1 MDIGDLKVDIDNL
14 KVDIQNKILSHSDNI
29 SEKTIKHA
37 LNIFLKCGKNV
48 YFGRTVV
55 EDITGLK
62 SSGASKLIKLLLDS
76 DVIMPVTG
84 YGKGKYRFR

>member
-1 MDIGDLKVDIDNL
+1 MFEIEVDIRNRL
-14 KVDIQNKILSHSDNI
+14 RSFSDMI

-37 LNIFLKCGKNV
+37 LELFSRCGKEE
-48 YFGRTVV
+48 YFGRMIV

-76 DVIMPVTG
+76 EVIG
-84 YGKGKYRFR
+84 HGKGKYRFR